1 MISPGLHQH
10 ASGDDLIQARPAQR
24 GLLPPAPPG
33 PAPLRVIGDA
43 VDWSIVIIGAVMIV
57 LVFINVVMHSFGK
70 DMAATTEMCE
80 LLMVWV
86 TFLGG
91 AAAARRG
98 AHMAITE
105 LIDKLGTGPRRLMD
119 LAISAASAAVLASLV
134 WYGWGITVAGWTNRL
149 TVLDIPMSF
158 QYLALPVA
166 SFITLLFVLWDGLQ
180 ILRGRSHQERFGTDH

>member
-10 ASGDDLIQARPAQR
+10 SHADDLIQARPAQR

-105 LIDKLGTGPRRLMD
+105 LIDKLATGPRRLMD
-119 LAISAASAAVLASLV
+119 LAISAVSAAVLASLV

-166 SFITLLFVLWDGLQ
+166 SLITLLFVLWDGLQ
-180 ILRGRSHQERFGTDH
+180 IMRGRSHQERFGCN

>member
-1 MISPGLHQH
+1 VISPGLHQH
-10 ASGDDLIQARPAQR
+10 AHADDLIQARPAQR

-33 PAPLRVIGDA
+33 PAPLRLLGDA
-43 VDWSIVIIGAVMIV
+43 VDWSIVAIGALMIV
-57 LVFINVVMHSFGK
+57 LVFINVVMHAFGK

-98 AHMAITE
+98 VHMAITE
-105 LIDKLGTGPRRLMD
+105 LIDKLGTGARRLMD
-119 LAISAASAAVLASLV
+119 LGISAVSAAVLASLV

-166 SFITLLFVLWDGLQ
+166 SFITLLFVLWDALQ
-180 ILRGRSHQERFGTDH
+180 ILRGRSHAERYGSN

>member
-57 LVFINVVMHSFGK
+57 LVFINVVMHAFGK

-119 LAISAASAAVLASLV
+119 LAISATSAAVLASLV

-180 ILRGRSHQERFGTDH
+180 IMRGRSHQERFGCN

>member
-24 GLLPPAPPG
+24 GLLPPAPPA
-33 PAPLRVIGDA
+33 PASLRLLGDA
-43 VDWSIVIIGAVMIV
+43 VDWSIVVIGALMIV
-57 LVFINVVMHSFGK
+57 LVFINVVMHAFGK

-119 LAISAASAAVLASLV
+119 LAISAVSAAVLASLV

-166 SFITLLFVLWDGLQ
+166 SIITLLFVLWDGLQ
-180 ILRGRSHQERFGTDH
+180 ILLGRSHEERFGVGQ

>member
-57 LVFINVVMHSFGK
+57 LVFINVVMHAFGK

-119 LAISAASAAVLASLV
+119 LAISAVSAAVLASLV

-166 SFITLLFVLWDGLQ
+166 SLITLLFVLWDGLQ
-180 ILRGRSHQERFGTDH
+180 IMRGRSHQERFGCN

>member
-1 MISPGLHQH
+1 VISPGLHQH

-33 PAPLRVIGDA
+33 PAPLRMLGDA
-43 VDWSIVIIGAVMIV
+43 VDWSIVAIGAVMIV
-57 LVFINVVMHSFGK
+57 LVFINVLMHAFGK

-105 LIDKLGTGPRRLMD
+105 LIDKLDTGPRRLMD
-119 LAISAASAAVLASLV
+119 LAISATSAAVLASLV

-180 ILRGRSHQERFGTDH
+180 ILRGRSHQERFGVEH

>member
-57 LVFINVVMHSFGK
+57 LVFINVVMHAFGK
-70 DMAATTEMCE
+70 DMAATTEMWE

-119 LAISAASAAVLASLV
+119 LAISAVSAAVLASLV

-180 ILRGRSHQERFGTDH
+180 IMRGRSHQERFGCN

>member
-43 VDWSIVIIGAVMIV
+43 VDWSIVVIGAVMIV

-119 LAISAASAAVLASLV
+119 LAISAVSAAVLASLV

-166 SFITLLFVLWDGLQ
+166 SLITLLFVLWDGLQ
-180 ILRGRSHQERFGTDH
+180 IMRGRSHQERFGCN

>member
-57 LVFINVVMHSFGK
+57 LVFINVVMHAFGK

-119 LAISAASAAVLASLV
+119 LAISAVSAAVLASLV

-180 ILRGRSHQERFGTDH
+180 IMRGRSHQERFGCN

>member
-57 LVFINVVMHSFGK
+57 LVFINVVMHAFGK

-105 LIDKLGTGPRRLMD
+105 LIDKLDTGPRRLMD
-119 LAISAASAAVLASLV
+119 LAISATSAAVLASLV

-180 ILRGRSHQERFGTDH
+180 IMRGRSHQERFGCN

>member
-43 VDWSIVIIGAVMIV
+43 VDWSIVVIGAVMIV

-119 LAISAASAAVLASLV
+119 LAISATSAAVLASLV

-166 SFITLLFVLWDGLQ
+166 SLITLLFVLWDGLQ
-180 ILRGRSHQERFGTDH
+180 IMRGRSHQERFGCN

>member
-10 ASGDDLIQARPAQR
+10 SHADDLIQARPAQR

-33 PAPLRVIGDA
+33 PAPLRLLGDA
-43 VDWSIVIIGAVMIV
+43 VDWSIVVIGAVMIV
-57 LVFINVVMHSFGK
+57 LVFINVVMHAFGK
-70 DMAATTEMCE
+70 DMAATTELCE

-98 AHMAITE
+98 VHMAITE
-105 LIDKLGTGPRRLMD
+105 LIDKLGKGPRRLMD
-119 LAISAASAAVLASLV
+119 LAISASCAAVLAALV

-166 SFITLLFVLWDGLQ
+166 SFITLLYVLWDGLQ
-180 ILRGRSHQERFGTDH
+180 ILRGRSHEERFGCN

>member
-43 VDWSIVIIGAVMIV
+43 VDWSIVVIGAVMIV

-105 LIDKLGTGPRRLMD
+105 LIDKLGTGQRRLMD
-119 LAISAASAAVLASLV
+119 LAISAVSAAVLASLV

-180 ILRGRSHQERFGTDH
+180 IMRGRSHQERFGCN

>member
-57 LVFINVVMHSFGK
+57 LVFINVVMHAFGK

-105 LIDKLGTGPRRLMD
+105 LIDKLATGPRRLMD
-119 LAISAASAAVLASLV
+119 LAISAVSAAVLASLV

-166 SFITLLFVLWDGLQ
+166 SLITLLFVLWDGLQ
-180 ILRGRSHQERFGTDH
+180 IMRGRSHQERFGCN

>member
-10 ASGDDLIQARPAQR
+10 SHADDLIQARPAQR

-57 LVFINVVMHSFGK
+57 LVFINVVMHAFGK

-119 LAISAASAAVLASLV
+119 LAISATSAAVLASLV

-180 ILRGRSHQERFGTDH
+180 IMRGRSHQERFGCN

>member
-1 MISPGLHQH
+1 MS
-10 ASGDDLIQARPAQR
+10 
-24 GLLPPAPPG
+24 LLPPGP
-33 PAPLRVIGDA
+33 PAPAPMRVLGEV
-43 VDWSIVIIGAVMIV
+43 VDWLIVAIGAVMIL
-57 LVFINVVMHSFGK
+57 LVFCNVIFHVTGS
-70 DMAATTEMCE
+70 DIAWTTELCE
-80 LLMVWV
+80 FLMVWV

-119 LAISAASAAVLASLV
+119 LAISAVSAAVLASLV

-180 ILRGRSHQERFGTDH
+180 IMRGRSHQERFGCN

>member
-10 ASGDDLIQARPAQR
+10 ASGDDLIHARPAQR

-33 PAPLRVIGDA
+33 PAPLRLLGGA
-43 VDWSIVIIGAVMIV
+43 VDWSIVVIGGVMIV
-57 LVFINVVMHSFGK
+57 LVFINVVMHAFGK

-105 LIDKLGTGPRRLMD
+105 LIDKLGTGQRRLMD
-119 LAISAASAAVLASLV
+119 LAISAVSAAVLASLV

-180 ILRGRSHQERFGTDH
+180 IMRGRSHQERFGCN

>member
-10 ASGDDLIQARPAQR
+10 SHADDLIQARPAQR
-24 GLLPPAPPG
+24 GLLPPAPPA
-33 PAPLRVIGDA
+33 PAPLRLLGDA
-43 VDWSIVIIGAVMIV
+43 VDWSIVAIGALMIV

-70 DMAATTEMCE
+70 DMAATTELCE

-98 AHMAITE
+98 VHMAITE
-105 LIDKLGTGPRRLMD
+105 LIDKLGTDSRRLMD
-119 LAISAASAAVLASLV
+119 MAISAVSAAVLASLV

-180 ILRGRSHQERFGTDH
+180 ILRGRSHEERFGCS

>member
-33 PAPLRVIGDA
+33 PAPLRVLGDA

-105 LIDKLGTGPRRLMD
+105 LIDKLDTGPRRLMD
-119 LAISAASAAVLASLV
+119 LAISATSAAVLASLV

-180 ILRGRSHQERFGTDH
+180 ILRGRSHQERFGCN

>member
-1 MISPGLHQH
+1 M
-10 ASGDDLIQARPAQR
+10 AA
-24 GLLPPAPPG
+24 LLNPVAA
-33 PAPLRVIGDA
+33 APLPIRLVGRA
-43 VDWSIVIIGAVMIV
+43 VDWAVIAIGGSMAL
-57 LVFINVVMHSFGK
+57 LVFFNVSLHLIHLDLAWV
-70 DMAATTEMCE
+70 TELGE

-119 LAISAASAAVLASLV
+119 LAISAVSAAVLASLV

-180 ILRGRSHQERFGTDH
+180 IMRGRSHQERFGCN

>member
-10 ASGDDLIQARPAQR
+10 SHADDLIQARPAAR
-24 GLLPPAPPG
+24 GLLPPAPPA
-33 PAPLRVIGDA
+33 PASLRLLGDA
-43 VDWSIVIIGAVMIV
+43 VDWSIVVIGALMIV

-119 LAISAASAAVLASLV
+119 LAISAVSAAVLASLV

-180 ILRGRSHQERFGTDH
+180 IMRGRSHQERFGCN

>member
-1 MISPGLHQH
+1 VISPGLHQH

-33 PAPLRVIGDA
+33 PAPLRMLGDA
-43 VDWSIVIIGAVMIV
+43 VDWSIVAIGAVMIV
-57 LVFINVVMHSFGK
+57 LVFINALMHAFGK

-105 LIDKLGTGPRRLMD
+105 LIDKLDTGPRRLMD
-119 LAISAASAAVLASLV
+119 LAISATSAAVLASLV

-180 ILRGRSHQERFGTDH
+180 ILRGRSHQERFGVEH

>member
-10 ASGDDLIQARPAQR
+10 SHADDLIQARPAQR
-24 GLLPPAPPG
+24 GLLPPAPPA
-33 PAPLRVIGDA
+33 PAPLRLLGDA
-43 VDWSIVIIGAVMIV
+43 VDWSIVGIGALMIV

-70 DMAATTEMCE
+70 DMAATTELCE

-105 LIDKLGTGPRRLMD
+105 LIDKLAAGPRRLMD
-119 LAISAASAAVLASLV
+119 LAISATSAAVLASLV

-166 SFITLLFVLWDGLQ
+166 SLITLVFVVWDGLQ
-180 ILRGRSHQERFGTDH
+180 IMRGRSHQERFGTDH